1 MNIAIGSPIL
11 EFSMLDQ
18 NETTVSN
25 ISLKGQKYILFFYP
39 KDDSPSCTKE
49 ACSLRD
55 HYRSI
60 INKGYKIYGVS
71 PDTVKKHRKF
81 IDKYE
86 FQYDLLSDEKL
97 ETLNS
102 FGLYG
107 PKKFM
112 GKEIVGVYRTTVIV
126 DAEGVI
132 THIVTEVKTAQHG
145 EQVLELIS

>member
-1 MNIAIGSPIL
+1 MKIAIGSPIPD
-11 EFSMLDQ
+11 FSMLDQ
-18 NETTVSN
+18 NETIVSN
-25 ISLKGQKYILFFYP
+25 TSLKGQKYILFFYP

-60 INKGYKIYGVS
+60 NNKGYKIFGIS

-86 FQYDLLSDEKL
+86 FQYDLLSDDKL
-97 ETLNS
+97 ETLTN

-112 GKEIVGVYRTTVIV
+112 GKDIVGVYRTTVIV
-126 DAEGVI
+126 NAEGLI